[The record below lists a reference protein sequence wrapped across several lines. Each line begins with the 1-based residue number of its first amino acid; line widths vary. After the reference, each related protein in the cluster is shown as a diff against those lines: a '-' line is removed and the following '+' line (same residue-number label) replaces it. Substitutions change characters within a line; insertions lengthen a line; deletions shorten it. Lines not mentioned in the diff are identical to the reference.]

1 MVRAVVVEFKSS
13 VLRDPYRWR
22 WVFRYLWAKR
32 SLAIE
37 FESGNEHGE
46 FLTEGTGPRTEMQ
59 LRELFEVANKL
70 HDRETAEP
78 LKKKWPEV
86 RPCPLDHGS
95 DKTGRAPGQ
104 ANELAELE
112 DRAAIAMKLAAVNVR
127 ATSFVSHDSE
137 TVVLEGFLCSVRS
150 GFPSARVL

>member
-86 RPCPLDHGS
+86 RLALWTMGLIKLGAHRGKRTNWLNL
-95 DKTGRAPGQ
+95 KTGR
-104 ANELAELE
+104 
-112 DRAAIAMKLAAVNVR
+112 
-127 ATSFVSHDSE
+127 
-137 TVVLEGFLCSVRS
+137 RS
-150 GFPSARVL
+150 Q